1 LFFSLKEGL
10 IRFTFWFVG
19 SFVLSFLHI
28 SSSSLFVQE
37 TNIGRGAH
45 KSIDIEKGKKIEI
58 LLQLFSSSDKKRKKV
73 QYRITRQYSNAFEE
87 RERERKRNCYTTTK
101 KDREEHFARL

>member
-87 RERERKRNCYTTTK
+87 RERERE
-101 KDREEHFARL
+101 REREKEKLLHYHKER